1 MNHQIPRKRRLIEI
15 LMVVA
20 TGIGKIFVMD
30 VFNLRLPFITT
41 VIVFWASYYL
51 YRTTKDKSLKKYWG
65 LSILD
70 SKDLFKIVAIL
81 GVIVIL
87 GIVIFGVY
95 IKPIKW
101 SVHVFFVLLVYPI
114 WGLIQQFLVMSL
126 FAGNIK
132 DLSIKHIGDKLIIVF
147 TSIMFSIVHY
157 PSMNLM
163 IATFIMALIYST
175 LFLRYRN
182 IIPLGLFH
190 GVIGGLFYYVILN
203 RDAWVEFVTRY
214 IS

>member
-101 SVHVFFVLLVYPI
+101 SVHVF
-114 WGLIQQFLVMSL
+114 
-126 FAGNIK
+126 
-132 DLSIKHIGDKLIIVF
+132 
-147 TSIMFSIVHY
+147 
-157 PSMNLM
+157 
-163 IATFIMALIYST
+163 
-175 LFLRYRN
+175 
-182 IIPLGLFH
+182 
-190 GVIGGLFYYVILN
+190 LFY
-203 RDAWVEFVTRY
+203 
-214 IS
+214 

>member
-1 MNHQIPRKRRLIEI
+1 MNHQIPRRRRLFEI

-30 VFNLRLPFITT
+30 VFNLKLPFIITS
-41 VIVFWASYYL
+41 IVFWASYYL
-51 YRTTKDKSLKKYWG
+51 YRTKKNNSLKEYWG

-70 SKDLFKIVAIL
+70 SKDLFKIVTIL
-81 GVIVIL
+81 GIIVIL

-132 DLSIKHIGDKLIIVF
+132 DLSIKYIGNKLIIVL

-163 IATFIMALIYST
+163 IATFLMALIYST

-203 RDAWVEFVTRY
+203 RDAWVEFV
-214 IS
+214 S